1 MDNNLYNLMEQ
12 LIIERSSLKRIKNE
26 YKRNAEADTSNLW
39 SIARPR
45 YTPDCPT
52 CAAFWMELEKQK
64 EENISKLE
72 SLIRSLMIELEMES
86 PEISTNLKARAITK

>member
-12 LIIERSSLKRIKNE
+12 LIIEHNSFMRIKNE

-52 CAAFWMELEKQK
+52 CAAFWVEIEKQK
-64 EENISKLE
+64 EENINKLE
-72 SLIRSLMIELEMES
+72 SLIRSRMIELEIKS
-86 PEISTNLKARAITK
+86 REISTNPKR